1 MTSIFRKLADL
12 WSLVVG
18 LGITGKYFCSPQV
31 TVHYPRATVDPEVNA
46 SYRGPI
52 ELIGLDK
59 DPAKPRCIACML
71 CAQAC
76 PSGCISVTRAPAPKP
91 TPEEIRANA
100 EAEARGEKPK
110 KPSLPKTPG
119 TWVYDFTLCSLCGTC
134 VEVCPVESLRF
145 SQNIYLAGPDRA
157 SFRFDLLQR
166 LARQAA
172 SGTPAGAGQTDDPAG
187 HVAGEQGAGGAPSGT
202 AANKPATA
210 GMADASVA
218 TAPAASA
225 QTPASEA

>member
-59 DPAKPRCIACML
+59 DPVKPRCIACML

-134 VEVCPVESLRF
+134 VEVCPVDSLRF

-172 SGTPAGAGQTDDPAG
+172 SGTPAGAGKDD
-187 HVAGEQGAGGAPSGT
+187 GADGMSAKGARSGGA
-202 AANKPATA
+202 AA
-210 GMADASVA
+210 GMDDTPVA

-225 QTPASEA
+225 QPPASEA